1 MTETDELLDAA
12 PPEGQ
17 PRETHLS
24 EYWAIIV
31 KHRRLIA
38 IAVIA
43 SLAVAAALS
52 LFTPSTYRAT
62 AVLNVER
69 DQMQAFD
76 LQSGAAQGRYY
87 DPEFLPTQSRLMR
100 SREVAERVVERLK
113 LLQNPEFTTQQ
124 SGMTRG
130 ADAASK
136 AASERRLLGAA
147 RAVQGGVSVTPIRGT
162 NLVELSYVSSSP
174 KLAADVA
181 NAIAEAY
188 IDWHLESK
196 YLIVG
201 QASRFLT
208 TQIEQLRSEISEK
221 ERQLQAY
228 SAKTDI
234 ISVDPTQ
241 NITLQ
246 KLESLNRDYA
256 AAVGDRVAKEARYY
270 EIHNARPD
278 AIADTLSNGLISQLR
293 NEQAKLEREYAE
305 KLNLFKPEWPAMQQ
319 LKAQI
324 DKGRQHLNEVI
335 QETVDKARENARSE
349 YLTAQRREGS
359 LKAVLQG
366 QKSEA
371 MVLNTNAVEYNNLKT
386 EVDTKRALLDS
397 MLKRQAET
405 EITSRLRGERVS
417 GIRIVDRALP
427 PGARFRPSHKRNV
440 GMGLIV
446 GLMIGVGV
454 AFLIEYMDRSLTRV
468 DQVEQALHLPALG
481 IIPAVGA
488 ASRTLYG
495 YGSKKR
501 RADDPDANI
510 AIELLPH
517 VRPHAAATEAYR
529 AVRASLLLSRA
540 GGIKSLT
547 VTSSLAGEGK
557 TSTVINL
564 AVVLAQLGK
573 RVLLVD
579 GDLHKPRVHEVF
591 RMSNRT
597 GLVSILAE
605 GVPPSDVIVKTKVN
619 NLFVVPAGPISPNP
633 SGLLSSD
640 AMAKLLDFFGANFDY
655 VLFDSPPVSL
665 VADAQVL
672 GNLTDGVVLCAR
684 GGRTPREIVART
696 RDLLIHSN
704 VRILGVVINR
714 LEEHGGAYGYYYG
727 ERYGYG
733 ERERELRSVAGGAK

>member
-1 MTETDELLDAA
+1 MTDTDDFLDA
-12 PPEGQ
+12 PQTQ
-17 PRETHLS
+17 PRETHLA
-24 EYWAIIV
+24 EYWAVIV

-38 IAVIA
+38 LAVVA
-43 SLAVAAALS
+43 SLAVAATLS

-62 AVLNVER
+62 AILNVER
-69 DQMQAFD
+69 DQTAPFD
-76 LQSGAAQGRYY
+76 VQTTPQGRYY
-87 DPEFLPTQSRLMR
+87 DPEFLPTQARLMR

-113 LLQNPEFTTQQ
+113 LLQNPEFAPPQ
-124 SGMTRG
+124 SGAVQGR
-130 ADAASK
+130 DAASV
-136 AASERRLLGAA
+136 AASERRLLAA
-147 RAVQGGVSVTPIRGT
+147 AGRIQGGVAVTPIRGT
-162 NLVELSYVSSSP
+162 DLVELSYVSSSP

-181 NAIAEAY
+181 NAVAEAY

-196 YLIVG
+196 YQIVG
-201 QASRFLT
+201 QASRFLG

-234 ISVDPTQ
+234 ISVDPSQ

-256 AAVGDRVAKEARYY
+256 GAVADRVAKEARYY

-305 KLNLFKPEWPAMQQ
+305 KLNLYKPEWPAMQQ

-324 DKGRQHLNEVI
+324 DKGRQHLNEIV

-349 YLTAQRREGS
+349 YLTAQRRESS
-359 LKAVLQG
+359 LKSVLQG

-386 EVDTKRALLDS
+386 EVDTKRALLDT

-405 EITSRLRGERVS
+405 EISSRLRGERVS

-427 PGARFRPSHKRNV
+427 PGARFRPSHKRNA
-440 GMGLIV
+440 GIGLLV
-446 GLMIGVGV
+446 GLLIGVGL
-454 AFLIEYMDRSLTRV
+454 AFLLEYMDRSLTRV
-468 DQVEQALHLPALG
+468 DQVENVLHLPALG
-481 IIPAVGA
+481 IIPAVGVTA
-488 ASRTLYG
+488 RSLYG
-495 YGSKKR
+495 YGGRKKR
-501 RADDPDANI
+501 TDDPEADV

-529 AVRASLLLSRA
+529 AVRAALLLSRA
-540 GGIKSLT
+540 GGVKSLT
-547 VTSSLAGEGK
+547 VTSTLAGEGK

-564 AVVLAQLGK
+564 AIVLAQLGK
-573 RVLLVD
+573 RVLLID
-579 GDLHKPRVHEVF
+579 ADLHKPRIHQVF
-591 RMSNRT
+591 KVSNRL
-597 GLVSILAE
+597 GLVSLIAE
-605 GVPPSDVIVKTKVN
+605 GAAPTSVILKTNVSNLYLIPSG
-619 NLFVVPAGPISPNP
+619 PASPNP
-633 SGLLSSD
+633 SGLLSSE
-640 AMAKLLDFFGANFDY
+640 AMTKLLGYFTDNFDY

-672 GNLTDGVVLCAR
+672 GNLSDGVVLCAR
-684 GGRTPREIVART
+684 GGKTPRDLVART
-696 RDLLIHSN
+696 RDLLVRSN

-714 LEEHGGAYGYYYG
+714 LEQHGGIYGYYYG
-727 ERYGYG
+727 ERYGYA
-733 ERERELRSVAGGAK
+733 ERELRPAAGATK